1 MTAQPALDT
10 NVIELDTSRI
20 YAPPRV
26 VEGPNPILD
35 APLDAPNLPAI
46 DATLNRPK
54 AKRQRKAKTGKR
66 PGRPAKAKAPEAEA
80 PAHREPTPQTVV
92 AAPPQ
97 HPFFAKPV
105 STTTGWAI
113 GAMMFFLTVGAA
125 LGFWAIRP

>member
-1 MTAQPALDT
+1 MSALPAEQPL
-10 NVIELDTSRI
+10 ELDTARI
-20 YAPPRV
+20 YQLPPREEV
-26 VEGPNPILD
+26 PNPILD

-54 AKRQRKAKTGKR
+54 AKRQRKAKGTGKKR
-66 PGRPAKAKAPEAEA
+66 GRPATPKAPEAEA
-80 PAHREPTPQTVV
+80 PVHREPTPQTVV

-125 LGFWAIRP
+125 LGFWAIR